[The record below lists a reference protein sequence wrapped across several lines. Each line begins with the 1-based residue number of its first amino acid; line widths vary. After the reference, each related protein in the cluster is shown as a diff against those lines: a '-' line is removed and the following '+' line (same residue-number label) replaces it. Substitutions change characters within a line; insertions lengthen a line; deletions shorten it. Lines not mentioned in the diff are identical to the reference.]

1 MNRTETENA
10 ELNEISAA
18 TENSGAQNVTAGA
31 RPSDNG
37 ADTPDP
43 VDQALSGKH
52 GRFVSSLILFFKGL
66 IVGVANIIPGVSGGT
81 VAVITGVFDPIIEA
95 LNTLFKKFVRNLKF
109 IIPLG
114 LGAVAGVVA
123 FSKLVGYSLDRF
135 PLQTGFFFVGL
146 VLGSVPMIYASMTR
160 SGRFKGT
167 YLIPFALCAL
177 AVVALAVTH
186 TYFVPEETAAG
197 TLPQLTFTVMIRY
210 FFGGMLSAGAM
221 VVPGVSG
228 SLVMMLLGLYDDM
241 LAMISGITSFG
252 DKALMLRAFLCII
265 PMALGIIAGIF
276 TIARIIGWLFK
287 KFRTGTY
294 YGILGLLA
302 GSVLAL
308 LISLRMTAM
317 VFTVPGV
324 LVSAATLAAGI
335 ALSYFTSKL

>member
-1 MNRTETENA
+1 MDKTDTELTEVTEITEEKTGAAA
-10 ELNEISAA
+10 E
-18 TENSGAQNVTAGA
+18 TAV
-31 RPSDNG
+31 N
-37 ADTPDP
+37 TPDP
-43 VDQALSGKH
+43 VDQAISGKH
-52 GRFVSSLILFFKGL
+52 GKFLSALILFFKGI

-109 IIPLG
+109 IIPVG
-114 LGAVAGVVA
+114 LGAVLGVVG
-123 FSKLVGYSLDRF
+123 FSKLVGYSLEKF

-146 VLGSVPMIYASMTR
+146 VLGSVPLIYASVR
-160 SGRFKGT
+160 KSGKFRYG
-167 YLIPFALCAL
+167 YLIPFVICAL
-177 AVVALAVTH
+177 AVVALAVTQ
-186 TYFVPEETAAG
+186 TYFVPEDTAAG
-197 TLPQLTFTVMIRY
+197 MLPELSFTVFIKY

-228 SLVMMLLGLYDDM
+228 SLVMMLLGIYDDM

-252 DKALMLRAFLCII
+252 DKELMLRALLCII

-276 TIARIIGWLFK
+276 TIAKIIGWLFK

-317 VFTVPGV
+317 VITLPGALIAV
-324 LVSAATLAAGI
+324 VTLAAGI
-335 ALSYFTSKL
+335 AVSYFTSKL

>member
-1 MNRTETENA
+1 MNKKSTEDIEIKNA
-10 ELNEISAA
+10 SQEAAVNE
-18 TENSGAQNVTAGA
+18 
-31 RPSDNG
+31 
-37 ADTPDP
+37 PDP
-43 VDQALSGKH
+43 VDQAISGKH
-52 GRFVSSLILFFKGL
+52 GKLLSALILFFKGV

-81 VAVITGVFDPIIEA
+81 IAVITGVFDPIIEA

-114 LGAVAGVVA
+114 LGAVIGVIG
-123 FSKLVGYSLDRF
+123 FSKLVGYSLEHF
-135 PLQTGFFFVGL
+135 PLQTGFFFIGL
-146 VLGSVPMIYASMTR
+146 VLGSVPLIYASLSQ
-160 SGRFKGT
+160 SGKFRGG

-177 AVVALAVTH
+177 AVVALAVTQ
-186 TYFVPEETAAG
+186 TYFVPEDQAAG
-197 TLPQLTFTVMIRY
+197 TLPDMSFIVFIKY

-228 SLVMMLLGLYDDM
+228 SLVMMLLGLYDDV

-276 TIARIIGWLFK
+276 TIAKIIGWLFK
-287 KFRTGTY
+287 KYRTGTY

-308 LISLRMTAM
+308 LINLRLTALA
-317 VFTVPGV
+317 VSVPGV
-324 LVSAATLAAGI
+324 IVAAVALAAGT